1 MQIAF
6 FEVEGWEKE
15 YLQKQLKGHKLLF
28 FNDHLKKE
36 HFKKIKGIDI
46 LGVFIYSQV
55 DKEAIAAL
63 KNLKLITTLSTGYD
77 HIRLGEAKKRGI
89 VSCNVPYYGENTV
102 AEHTFALILDLSRKI
117 HKAYVKTS
125 RGDFSLEGL
134 RGFDLKGKTIGIIGP
149 GHIGQH
155 VARMAKGFEM
165 NILVTEHHPDKAL
178 AKKFSWKSVPLETLL
193 KKSEVITLH
202 VPYSK
207 ETRHMIN
214 MKNIKNIKKGTI
226 LINTSRGGLVETD
239 ALIYALDNSIL
250 EGAGLDVLEG
260 ECFIR

>member
-1 MQIAF
+1 
-6 FEVEGWEKE
+6 
-15 YLQKQLKGHKLLF
+15 
-28 FNDHLKKE
+28 
-36 HFKKIKGIDI
+36 
-46 LGVFIYSQV
+46 
-55 DKEAIAAL
+55 
-63 KNLKLITTLSTGYD
+63 
-77 HIRLGEAKKRGI
+77 
-89 VSCNVPYYGENTV
+89 
-102 AEHTFALILDLSRKI
+102 
-117 HKAYVKTS
+117 
-125 RGDFSLEGL
+125 
-134 RGFDLKGKTIGIIGP
+134 
-149 GHIGQH
+149 
-155 VARMAKGFEM
+155 MAKGFEM

-214 MKNIKNIKKGTI
+214 MKNIKNIKKGAI

-260 ECFIR
+260 ECFIREEKQLLSKNLPKECDLRLLLENHILMQRDNVIITPHNAFNSKEALHRILDTTVENIKAFMRKKPINKVV